1 MPTTAP
7 DLPDGAPAV
16 IVYRL
21 LSGDQWDA
29 TRVPD
34 HFDSAWIHTG
44 WYTGNPN
51 PEISVTWDGEGAG
64 TATGYDGIAGSGGP
78 TARLEGTVNVD
89 VWVVGD
95 RDRTGGVNPKQY
107 AWQLRT
113 EVERVVRSH
122 PSGPEGEDIETM
134 GVGRTRRV
142 PEPDETDIQHRH
154 RIPVTYTRYQGRQ

>member
-1 MPTTAP
+1 MSTTQP

-21 LSGDQWDA
+21 LSDEWDA

-34 HFDSAWIHTG
+34 HFDSAWLHTG

-51 PEISVTWDGEGAG
+51 PEISVTWDGEDAG
-64 TATGYDGIAGSGGP
+64 TPTGYNGIDPSGGGP
-78 TARLEGTVNVD
+78 TALLSGEVNVD

-95 RDRTGGVNPKQY
+95 RDRTGDVNPKQY
-107 AWQLRT
+107 AWELRT
-113 EVERVVRSH
+113 EVERIARAN
-122 PSGPEGEDIETM
+122 PNGPAWADLTSM

-154 RIPVTYTRYQGRQ
+154 RIPVFYTRYQGRE